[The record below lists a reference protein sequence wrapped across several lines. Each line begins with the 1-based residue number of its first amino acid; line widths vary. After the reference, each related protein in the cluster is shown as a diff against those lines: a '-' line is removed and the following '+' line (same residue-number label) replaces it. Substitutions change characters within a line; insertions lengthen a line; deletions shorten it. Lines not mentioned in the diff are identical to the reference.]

1 MIPDGIEQSHLDMAV
16 AEIRRNGIPP
26 SRQSIHYDYVH
37 SGKLYP
43 PKYVIS
49 LAAKYAFGE
58 ELQSTEFNA
67 VRARDYLRS
76 RGHTVIDRREDKAQ
90 IIQDE
95 DDESAF
101 EEGARRFKLH
111 RARERG
117 PAIAK
122 KAKERRL
129 EKTGTLA
136 CDVCSFDFSKKYG
149 ELGLGFI
156 EAHHS
161 IPVAKLD
168 GKTKTRVSD
177 FDLVCSNCHR
187 MIHRQKKVISID
199 ALRAL
204 LNQ

>member
-26 SRQSIHYDYVH
+26 SRQSVHYDYVH

-49 LAAKYAFGE
+49 LASRYAFGE
-58 ELQSTEFNA
+58 ELQPTEFNA

-76 RGHTVIDRREDKAQ
+76 RGHTVIDRREDKGQ

-101 EEGARRFKLH
+101 AEGAKQYKLH
-111 RARERG
+111 LSRERDS
-117 PAIAK
+117 AIAK
-122 KAKERRL
+122 KAKEKRI
-129 EKTGTLA
+129 EETGTLT
-136 CDVCSFDFSKKYG
+136 CDVCNFDFAEKYG
-149 ELGLGFI
+149 ELGLGYI
-156 EAHHS
+156 EAHHA
-161 IPVAKLD
+161 IPLAELD
-168 GKTKTRVSD
+168 GKTKTRIAD
-177 FDLVCSNCHR
+177 FVLVCSNCHR
-187 MIHRQKKVISID
+187 MLHRQKNVVSVD

-204 LNQ
+204 LNE